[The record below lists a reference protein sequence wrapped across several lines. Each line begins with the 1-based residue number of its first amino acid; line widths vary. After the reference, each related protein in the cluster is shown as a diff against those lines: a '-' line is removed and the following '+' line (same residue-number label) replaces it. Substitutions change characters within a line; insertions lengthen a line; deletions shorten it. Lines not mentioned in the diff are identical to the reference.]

1 MAIAPAP
8 YEFRHLR
15 YFLAAV
21 EHGSFRKASAALGV
35 QESAISRRIRDLEDN
50 IGASLFHRHSAG
62 VRLTIAGEK
71 FLPRAKEI
79 VRQIGES
86 GADVGAVGRGE
97 DGRIRIGILGSL
109 SSGFLCE
116 LLCSFRVSHP
126 GVATE
131 LVDGAPADLVAEI
144 RQLRLDVAFLPGAR
158 EWEDCDTERLWTE
171 RGFVVLSEKHRLAAR
186 DELDWRDLGDET
198 FVLSETP
205 PGPDIRDCVVKR
217 MASLGHA
224 PEIRCHQVDR
234 HNLMSLVGM
243 AEGLTLTSEA
253 STAAQFPGIC
263 YRPIRGEVLP
273 FSAVWSPV
281 NDNPAMR
288 RLLSLA
294 RTLSAKR
301 QHSS

>member
-1 MAIAPAP
+1 MALPPAP

-21 EHGSFRKASAALGV
+21 EHGSFRKAAAALDV

-71 FLPRAKEI
+71 FLPRAREI
-79 VRQIGES
+79 VRHIGES

-97 DGRIRIGILGSL
+97 DGRIRIGNHASL

-131 LVDGAPADLVAEI
+131 LVDGAPAGLVAEI

-158 EWEDCDTERLWTE
+158 EWQDCDTVRLWTE
-171 RGFVVLSEKHRLAAR
+171 GGFVVLSESHPLAAR
-186 DELDWRDLGDET
+186 DELDWEDLAEET
-198 FVLSETP
+198 FVISEAP
-205 PGPDIRDCVVKR
+205 PGPNIRDCLIKR
-217 MASLGHA
+217 LARLGHT
-224 PEIRCHQVDR
+224 PDIRCHQVDR
-234 HNLMSLVGM
+234 HNLLSLVGM

-253 STAAQFPGIC
+253 STAARFPGIC

-273 FSAVWSPV
+273 FTAVWSPV

-294 RTLSAKR
+294 RTMSAKR
-301 QHSS
+301 QQSS